1 MVGRTGTIGEEQPH
15 ARGERRRA
23 ILDAAMR
30 LFAQR
35 GFGAVSLQE
44 IADAAHTHKTTVLY
58 HFATK
63 ETLQDAVLDEA
74 FGRLSEVMN
83 EFLAGEGRRERVA
96 YMLDQI
102 HAFFAA
108 QPELARILQRELL
121 EPSGDEAHIQRFVEA
136 IYVPAVESLERAIA
150 LGQVRPI
157 DPALFIHDMHV
168 QLIGYFCHA
177 PLIERLRPG
186 DPFSIERLIARRD
199 HLIDQIFRQLW
210 PDGRPPDEA

>member
-1 MVGRTGTIGEEQPH
+1 MVGRTGTIGEEPSH

-63 ETLQDAVLDEA
+63 ETLQEAVLDEA

-121 EPSGDEAHIQRFVEA
+121 EPSGDEAHLRRFVEA
-136 IYVPAVESLERAIA
+136 IYVPAVESLGRAIA
-150 LGQVRPI
+150 MGQVRPI

-186 DPFSIERLIARRD
+186 DPFSIEALIARRD

-210 PDGRPPDEA
+210 PDGREDGA